1 MKGLYLVTHPPF
13 NHMAHGTSERSSAA
27 AVRDPFCVS
36 NAQKKSVSLAWF
48 SRFTATFPAKL
59 RGTGKVTLGSES
71 LTRKSKER
79 KKIIQLDSEAIYLTT
94 RTKEGRRQLFGREQS
109 STGYNIHSCI
119 YINGLSTV
127 ENKAGTITPY
137 YSQSC
142 QSVPKSP
149 VGLPG

>member
-94 RTKEGRRQLFGREQS
+94 RTKEEDS
-109 STGYNIHSCI
+109 SLAENKAAPDIIYVQCI
-119 YINGLSTV
+119 YINGL
-127 ENKAGTITPY
+127 NRRK
-137 YSQSC
+137 
-142 QSVPKSP
+142 
-149 VGLPG
+149 